1 MSNFEGT
8 ITITLNPVREAI
20 SEEEFIQNL
29 LSEYNDK
36 CGELFRIAR
45 SDITNIEVANA
56 ES

>member
-20 SEEEFIQNL
+20 SEEDFIEKL

-36 CGELFRIAR
+36 CGDLFRISR
-45 SDITNIEVANA
+45 SDITNIREGS

>member
-36 CGELFRIAR
+36 CGELFRISR
-45 SDITNIEVANA
+45 SDINNIRGGS

>member
-36 CGELFRIAR
+36 CGELFRISR
-45 SDITNIEVANA
+45 SDINNIRGGSA
-56 ES
+56 S